1 MGKGVILRR
10 IENDRELTEKSD
22 GAFFTAIQRAL
33 ILALRE
39 QGILTQ
45 TECFR
50 AQRKLEGKGNP

>member
-1 MGKGVILRR
+1 MGKAVILKR
-10 IENDRELTEKSD
+10 IENDQVLSEKTD
-22 GAFFTAIQRAL
+22 GAFFMAVQRAL